1 MGGRVA
7 RWQLGGFLFVC
18 AAGTALHFLY
28 QWSGESVAAAPFA
41 AVNESVWEHMKLLFW
56 PMLLWAGAERAVLGG
71 YSRGFWPAKAL
82 GTLLGLALIP
92 ALYYTYTGALDVSV
106 MWVDIAIFLWPL
118 PRLFSRRR
126 GCWPGTGAAGAGPG
140 RPPWSFFC
148 CCPRPL
154 FSAPSSRPGSPCS
167 GTRSPAFTDWGSE
180 TIPFMIIWERPGGGI
195 AAVSRAY
202 CPRYACSPA
211 SAASSM
217 FSIKMP

>member
-56 PMLLWAGAERAVLGG
+56 PMQLWAGAERAVLGG

-106 MWVDIAIFLWPL
+106 MWVDIAIFFVAAAAAFLAETRMLARDWRCRGGARASALVLLLLLSAAFVLCTFVP
-118 PRLFSRRR
+118 PRF
-126 GCWPGTGAAGAGPG
+126 
-140 RPPWSFFC
+140 
-148 CCPRPL
+148 PL
-154 FSAPSSRPGSPCS
+154 FRDPVTGFY
-167 GTRSPAFTDWGSE
+167 GLGQ
-180 TIPFMIIWERPGGGI
+180 
-195 AAVSRAY
+195 
-202 CPRYACSPA
+202 
-211 SAASSM
+211 
-217 FSIKMP
+217 

>member
-82 GTLLGLALIP
+82 GILLGLALIP
-92 ALYYTYTGALDVSV
+92 ALYYTYTGALGVSV
-106 MWVDIAIFLWPL
+106 MWVDIAIFFVAAAAAFLAETRMLARDWRCRGGARASALVLLLLLSAAFVLCTFVP
-118 PRLFSRRR
+118 PRV
-126 GCWPGTGAAGAGPG
+126 
-140 RPPWSFFC
+140 
-148 CCPRPL
+148 PL
-154 FSAPSSRPGSPCS
+154 FRDPVTGFY
-167 GTRSPAFTDWGSE
+167 GLGQ
-180 TIPFMIIWERPGGGI
+180 
-195 AAVSRAY
+195 
-202 CPRYACSPA
+202 
-211 SAASSM
+211 
-217 FSIKMP
+217 

>member
-92 ALYYTYTGALDVSV
+92 ALYYTYTGALGVSV
-106 MWVDIAIFLWPL
+106 MWVDIAIFFVAAAAAFLAETRMLSRDWRCRGGARASALVLLLLLSAAFVLCTFVP
-118 PRLFSRRR
+118 PRF
-126 GCWPGTGAAGAGPG
+126 
-140 RPPWSFFC
+140 
-148 CCPRPL
+148 PL
-154 FSAPSSRPGSPCS
+154 FRDPVTGFY
-167 GTRSPAFTDWGSE
+167 GLGQ
-180 TIPFMIIWERPGGGI
+180 
-195 AAVSRAY
+195 
-202 CPRYACSPA
+202 
-211 SAASSM
+211 
-217 FSIKMP
+217 

>member
-92 ALYYTYTGALDVSV
+92 ALYYTYTGALGVSV
-106 MWVDIAIFLWPL
+106 MWVDIAIFFVAAAAAFLAETRMLARDWRCRGGARASALVLFLLLSAAFVLCTFVP
-118 PRLFSRRR
+118 PRV
-126 GCWPGTGAAGAGPG
+126 
-140 RPPWSFFC
+140 
-148 CCPRPL
+148 PL
-154 FSAPSSRPGSPCS
+154 FRDPVTGFY
-167 GTRSPAFTDWGSE
+167 GLGQ
-180 TIPFMIIWERPGGGI
+180 
-195 AAVSRAY
+195 
-202 CPRYACSPA
+202 
-211 SAASSM
+211 
-217 FSIKMP
+217 

>member
-82 GTLLGLALIP
+82 GTLLGL
-92 ALYYTYTGALDVSV
+92 
-106 MWVDIAIFLWPL
+106 
-118 PRLFSRRR
+118 R
-126 GCWPGTGAAGAGPG
+126 
-140 RPPWSFFC
+140 
-148 CCPRPL
+148 
-154 FSAPSSRPGSPCS
+154 
-167 GTRSPAFTDWGSE
+167 
-180 TIPFMIIWERPGGGI
+180 
-195 AAVSRAY
+195 
-202 CPRYACSPA
+202 
-211 SAASSM
+211 
-217 FSIKMP
+217 

>member
-92 ALYYTYTGALDVSV
+92 ALYYTYTGALGVSV
-106 MWVDIAIFLWPL
+106 MWVDIAIFFVAAAAAFLAETRML
-118 PRLFSRRR
+118 SRDWRCR
-126 GCWPGTGAAGAGPG
+126 GGARASALVLLLLLSAAFVLCTFVPS
-140 RPPWSFFC
+140 RV
-148 CCPRPL
+148 PL
-154 FSAPSSRPGSPCS
+154 FQDPVTGFY
-167 GTRSPAFTDWGSE
+167 GLGQ
-180 TIPFMIIWERPGGGI
+180 
-195 AAVSRAY
+195 
-202 CPRYACSPA
+202 
-211 SAASSM
+211 
-217 FSIKMP
+217 

>member
-92 ALYYTYTGALDVSV
+92 ALYYTYTGALGVSV
-106 MWVDIAIFLWPL
+106 MWVDIAIFFVAAAAAFLAETRMLARDWRCRGGARAPALVLPL
-118 PRLFSRRR
+118 LLPAAFILCTFVPPRV
-126 GCWPGTGAAGAGPG
+126 
-140 RPPWSFFC
+140 
-148 CCPRPL
+148 PL
-154 FSAPSSRPGSPCS
+154 FRDPVTGFY
-167 GTRSPAFTDWGSE
+167 GLGQ
-180 TIPFMIIWERPGGGI
+180 
-195 AAVSRAY
+195 
-202 CPRYACSPA
+202 
-211 SAASSM
+211 
-217 FSIKMP
+217 

>member
-92 ALYYTYTGALDVSV
+92 ALYYTYTGALGVSV
-106 MWVDIAIFLWPL
+106 MWVDIAIFFVAAAAAFLAETRMLARDWRCRGGARASALVLLLLLSAAFVLCTVVP
-118 PRLFSRRR
+118 PRV
-126 GCWPGTGAAGAGPG
+126 
-140 RPPWSFFC
+140 
-148 CCPRPL
+148 PL
-154 FSAPSSRPGSPCS
+154 FRDPVTGFY
-167 GTRSPAFTDWGSE
+167 GLGQ
-180 TIPFMIIWERPGGGI
+180 
-195 AAVSRAY
+195 
-202 CPRYACSPA
+202 
-211 SAASSM
+211 
-217 FSIKMP
+217 

>member
-92 ALYYTYTGALDVSV
+92 ALYYTYTGALEVSV
-106 MWVDIAIFLWPL
+106 MWVDIAIFFVAAAAAFLAETRMLARDWRCRGGARASALVLLLLLSAAFVLCTFVP
-118 PRLFSRRR
+118 PRF
-126 GCWPGTGAAGAGPG
+126 
-140 RPPWSFFC
+140 
-148 CCPRPL
+148 PL
-154 FSAPSSRPGSPCS
+154 FRDPVTGFY
-167 GTRSPAFTDWGSE
+167 GLGQ
-180 TIPFMIIWERPGGGI
+180 
-195 AAVSRAY
+195 
-202 CPRYACSPA
+202 
-211 SAASSM
+211 
-217 FSIKMP
+217 

>member
-82 GTLLGLALIP
+82 GILLGLALIP
-92 ALYYTYTGALDVSV
+92 ALYYTYTGALGVSV
-106 MWVDIAIFLWPL
+106 MWVDIAIFFVAAAAAFLAETRMLARDWRCRGGARASALVLLLLLSAAFVLCTFVP
-118 PRLFSRRR
+118 SRV
-126 GCWPGTGAAGAGPG
+126 
-140 RPPWSFFC
+140 
-148 CCPRPL
+148 PL
-154 FSAPSSRPGSPCS
+154 FRDPVTGFY
-167 GTRSPAFTDWGSE
+167 GLGQ
-180 TIPFMIIWERPGGGI
+180 
-195 AAVSRAY
+195 
-202 CPRYACSPA
+202 
-211 SAASSM
+211 
-217 FSIKMP
+217 

>member
-92 ALYYTYTGALDVSV
+92 ALYYTYTGALGVSV
-106 MWVDIAIFLWPL
+106 MWVDIAIFFVAAAAAFLAETRMLARDWRCRGGARASALVLLLLLSAAFVLCTFVP
-118 PRLFSRRR
+118 PRF
-126 GCWPGTGAAGAGPG
+126 
-140 RPPWSFFC
+140 
-148 CCPRPL
+148 PL
-154 FSAPSSRPGSPCS
+154 FWDPVTGFY
-167 GTRSPAFTDWGSE
+167 GLGQ
-180 TIPFMIIWERPGGGI
+180 
-195 AAVSRAY
+195 
-202 CPRYACSPA
+202 
-211 SAASSM
+211 
-217 FSIKMP
+217 

>member
-92 ALYYTYTGALDVSV
+92 ALYYTYTGALAVSV
-106 MWVDIAIFLWPL
+106 MWVDIAIFFVAAAAAFLAETRMLARDWRCRGGARASALVLLLLLSAAFVLCTFVP
-118 PRLFSRRR
+118 PRV
-126 GCWPGTGAAGAGPG
+126 
-140 RPPWSFFC
+140 
-148 CCPRPL
+148 PL
-154 FSAPSSRPGSPCS
+154 FRDPVTGFY
-167 GTRSPAFTDWGSE
+167 GLG
-180 TIPFMIIWERPGGGI
+180 
-195 AAVSRAY
+195 
-202 CPRYACSPA
+202 
-211 SAASSM
+211 
-217 FSIKMP
+217 

>member
-92 ALYYTYTGALDVSV
+92 ALYYTYTGAMGVSV
-106 MWVDIAIFLWPL
+106 MWVDIAIFFVAAAAAFLAETRMLARDWRCRGGARASALVLLLLLSAAFVLCTFVP
-118 PRLFSRRR
+118 PRF
-126 GCWPGTGAAGAGPG
+126 
-140 RPPWSFFC
+140 
-148 CCPRPL
+148 PL
-154 FSAPSSRPGSPCS
+154 FRDPVTGFY
-167 GTRSPAFTDWGSE
+167 GLGQ
-180 TIPFMIIWERPGGGI
+180 
-195 AAVSRAY
+195 
-202 CPRYACSPA
+202 
-211 SAASSM
+211 
-217 FSIKMP
+217 

>member
-106 MWVDIAIFLWPL
+106 MWVDIAIFFCG
-118 PRLFSRRR
+118 RCRGFSR
-126 GCWPGTGAAGAGPG
+126 GDEDAGPG
-140 RPPWSFFC
+140 LALPGRGPGV
-148 CCPRPL
+148 
-154 FSAPSSRPGSPCS
+154 RPGP
-167 GTRSPAFTDWGSE
+167 SPAAVRGLCSLHLRPAPLPPVPGPGHRLLRTGAVR
-180 TIPFMIIWERPGGGI
+180 PFH
-195 AAVSRAY
+195 S
-202 CPRYACSPA
+202 
-211 SAASSM
+211 
-217 FSIKMP
+217 

>member
-92 ALYYTYTGALDVSV
+92 ALYYTYTGALGVSV
-106 MWVDIAIFLWPL
+106 MWVDIAIFFVAAAAAFLAETRMLARDWHCRGGARASALVLLLLLSAAFVLCTFVP
-118 PRLFSRRR
+118 PRV
-126 GCWPGTGAAGAGPG
+126 
-140 RPPWSFFC
+140 
-148 CCPRPL
+148 PL
-154 FSAPSSRPGSPCS
+154 FRDPVTGFY
-167 GTRSPAFTDWGSE
+167 GLG
-180 TIPFMIIWERPGGGI
+180 
-195 AAVSRAY
+195 
-202 CPRYACSPA
+202 
-211 SAASSM
+211 
-217 FSIKMP
+217 

>member
-82 GTLLGLALIP
+82 GILLGLALIP

-106 MWVDIAIFLWPL
+106 MWVDIAIFFVAAAAAFLAETRMLARDWRCRGGARASALVLLLLLSAAFVLCTFVP
-118 PRLFSRRR
+118 PRV
-126 GCWPGTGAAGAGPG
+126 
-140 RPPWSFFC
+140 
-148 CCPRPL
+148 PL
-154 FSAPSSRPGSPCS
+154 FRDPVTGFY
-167 GTRSPAFTDWGSE
+167 GLG
-180 TIPFMIIWERPGGGI
+180 
-195 AAVSRAY
+195 
-202 CPRYACSPA
+202 
-211 SAASSM
+211 
-217 FSIKMP
+217 

>member
-106 MWVDIAIFLWPL
+106 MWVDIAIFFVAAAAAFLAETRMLARDW
-118 PRLFSRRR
+118 RCR
-126 GCWPGTGAAGAGPG
+126 GGA
-140 RPPWSFFC
+140 R
-148 CCPRPL
+148 
-154 FSAPSSRPGSPCS
+154 
-167 GTRSPAFTDWGSE
+167 
-180 TIPFMIIWERPGGGI
+180 
-195 AAVSRAY
+195 
-202 CPRYACSPA
+202 A
-211 SAASSM
+211 SALVLLLLLSAA
-217 FSIKMP
+217 FVLCTFVPEQGDPVTGFYGLGQ

>member
-106 MWVDIAIFLWPL
+106 MWVDIAIFFVAAAAAFLAETRMLARDWRCRGGARASALVLLLLLSAAFVLCTFVP
-118 PRLFSRRR
+118 PRF
-126 GCWPGTGAAGAGPG
+126 
-140 RPPWSFFC
+140 
-148 CCPRPL
+148 PL
-154 FSAPSSRPGSPCS
+154 FRDPVTG
-167 GTRSPAFTDWGSE
+167 GYG
-180 TIPFMIIWERPGGGI
+180 IP
-195 AAVSRAY
+195 
-202 CPRYACSPA
+202 
-211 SAASSM
+211 
-217 FSIKMP
+217 

>member
-106 MWVDIAIFLWPL
+106 MWVDIAIFFVAAAAAFLAETRMLARDWRCRGGARASALVLLLLLSAAFVLCTFVP
-118 PRLFSRRR
+118 PRV
-126 GCWPGTGAAGAGPG
+126 
-140 RPPWSFFC
+140 
-148 CCPRPL
+148 PL
-154 FSAPSSRPGSPCS
+154 FRDPVTGFY
-167 GTRSPAFTDWGSE
+167 GLG
-180 TIPFMIIWERPGGGI
+180 
-195 AAVSRAY
+195 
-202 CPRYACSPA
+202 
-211 SAASSM
+211 
-217 FSIKMP
+217 

>member
-82 GTLLGLALIP
+82 GILLGLALIP

-106 MWVDIAIFLWPL
+106 MWVDIAIFFVAAAAAFLAETRMLARDWRCRGGARASALVLLLLLSAAFVLCTFVP
-118 PRLFSRRR
+118 PRF
-126 GCWPGTGAAGAGPG
+126 
-140 RPPWSFFC
+140 
-148 CCPRPL
+148 PL
-154 FSAPSSRPGSPCS
+154 FRDPVTGFY
-167 GTRSPAFTDWGSE
+167 GLG
-180 TIPFMIIWERPGGGI
+180 
-195 AAVSRAY
+195 
-202 CPRYACSPA
+202 
-211 SAASSM
+211 
-217 FSIKMP
+217 